1 MRRNPM
7 AGSASITSHTMDDD
21 LHMKLLYLENRVAFA
36 RLFFPT
42 EAKLAMD
49 IGHAATTPEFA
60 GLAASK
66 GSNGNLREVDLD
78 DTPITQNIRL
88 RSRMEALTKTVE
100 MGRRYFPN
108 CSEVL
113 DKFMEDDL
121 PDLFYHEKGTPDE
134 QRIKK
139 TRFMELKEDVQGA
152 FIKDKAEINPTNC

>member
-1 MRRNPM
+1 
-7 AGSASITSHTMDDD
+7 
-21 LHMKLLYLENRVAFA
+21 
-36 RLFFPT
+36 
-42 EAKLAMD
+42 MD
-49 IGHAATTPEFA
+49 IGHAATTPEFV

-66 GSNGNLREVDLD
+66 GSNGNLRELDLD
-78 DTPITQNIRL
+78 ETPITQNIRL

-108 CSEVL
+108 CSQVL

-139 TRFMELKEDVQGA
+139 TRFMELKEDVQRA
-152 FIKDKAEINPTNC
+152 FTKKQKTMNIVLCLGKTKNYEC